1 MTSTGGI
8 YGPGGLSIP
17 ARGRVSGVM
26 DVSGVGLEPSG
37 IVTAG
42 GVGVPDRA
50 SSIALVTEIEQR
62 HGDAL
67 LGFACRLG
75 VDESTARDAVQE
87 GLLRLYDA
95 VRGGKRVDDPRAWTF
110 TVVYRLAMDEHRRV
124 ERAARL
130 EADLPHP
137 AAAGDDP
144 VRHSERQMVWSE
156 VDRLPERQRA
166 VVYLRYQV
174 DLPFESIGRVL
185 GITSSAARSHATQAI
200 GTLRARLGGE
210 GVA

>member
-1 MTSTGGI
+1 
-8 YGPGGLSIP
+8 
-17 ARGRVSGVM
+17 M
-26 DVSGVGLEPSG
+26 DVSGAGLEASG
-37 IVTAG
+37 IVSAG

-50 SSIALVTEIEQR
+50 SSIALVTDIEQR

-75 VDESTARDAVQE
+75 IDEATARDIVQE
-87 GLLRLYDA
+87 SLLRLYDA
-95 VRGGKRVDDPRAWTF
+95 MLGGKRVDDARAWTF
-110 TVVYRLAMDEHRRV
+110 TVAYRLAMDEHRRF

-130 EADLPHP
+130 EADLPRP
-137 AAAGDDP
+137 APGGEDP
-144 VRHSERQMVWSE
+144 VRHSEQQMVWGE

-166 VVYLRYQV
+166 VVYLRYQA
-174 DLPFESIGRVL
+174 DLPFEIVGRVL

-200 GTLRARLGGE
+200 GTLRGRLAGE